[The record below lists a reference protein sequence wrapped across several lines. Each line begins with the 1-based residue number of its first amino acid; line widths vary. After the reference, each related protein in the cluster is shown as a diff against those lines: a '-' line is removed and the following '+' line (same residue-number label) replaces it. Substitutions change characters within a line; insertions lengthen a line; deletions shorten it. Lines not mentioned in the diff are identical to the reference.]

1 MPDNQNREPAAP
13 QPGSLAEKVSKIDEK
28 RWLNLQTI
36 AGVVLGAA
44 AGALLFLVKDDGSLL
59 PINFVIALA
68 VAKFLP
74 DYAEKQMQRSLS
86 RARIAL
92 VIVLA
97 ATILGYAGY
106 MLLTKGPAAFTAK
119 P

>member
-1 MPDNQNREPAAP
+1 MPEDQNREPASL

-28 RWLNLQTI
+28 RWLNYQAI
-36 AGVVLGAA
+36 AGAVLGAA
-44 AGALLFLVKDDGSLL
+44 AGALLFLVKDDGSML
-59 PINFVIALA
+59 PINFIIALA

-74 DYAEKQMQRSLS
+74 DYAEKQVQRSLS

-97 ATILGYAGY
+97 ATILGYAAY
-106 MLLTKGPAAFTAK
+106 TFLTKGPAAFTAK